1 MTGRARERRRREV
14 TGKIGEGTVGG
25 GSGWGHR
32 CVGQPKKKEE
42 WARPKSDLNF

>member
-25 GSGWGHR
+25 GPVGAIDAWASPRRKKSGPG
-32 CVGQPKKKEE
+32 PK
-42 WARPKSDLNF
+42 AI